1 MPLRLSPW
9 HRDLSWRLASDAAFQ
24 TAQESVHT
32 RLCVVVGLAQ
42 RLAYSRRGRLL
53 RSCGFEV
60 V

>member
-9 HRDLSWRLASDAAFQ
+9 HRDLSWRLASDAASGPPGRVFIP
-24 TAQESVHT
+24 AA
-32 RLCVVVGLAQ
+32 CNCGL
-42 RLAYSRRGRLL
+42 RSSLAYSRRGRLL